1 MGARHAGACRS
12 LAARGAREDALP
24 APQRLLLTRPPTAT
38 GRRAT
43 MLEKNGT
50 PEKNQELNLSGIMSL
65 LLLETWLDRAS
76 ALRSALFHP
85 SGLNSKPGSP
95 PATLATPR
103 PPQFAP
109 SGQWVTARVDR
120 SLSSLASFL
129 LTKVIFSGLWLP
141 YPGSGGLRNEGSRRL
156 LQTRRLNPRGFPTG
170 TGFSPTGSHR
180 QTQQCC

>member
-95 PATLATPR
+95 PATLAAPPSVPR
-103 PPQFAP
+103 NLRRRGNGSPHALT
-109 SGQWVTARVDR
+109 G
-120 SLSSLASFL
+120 LS
-129 LTKVIFSGLWLP
+129 VP
-141 YPGSGGLRNEGSRRL
+141 YPLSYL
-156 LQTRRLNPRGFPTG
+156 PK
-170 TGFSPTGSHR
+170 
-180 QTQQCC
+180 